1 MTKTLLKTE
10 ANKLFVAPDNYKT
23 SPMQINE
30 ILSHIKI
37 TTATKPSR
45 SLLISMQNI
54 KHRRQLANATKTA

>member
-10 ANKLFVAPDNYKT
+10 ANKQVVVPDNYKI
-23 SPMQINE
+23 SPMQVNE

-37 TTATKPSR
+37 TTATKLSR

-54 KHRRQLANATKTA
+54 KHRRQSANATKTA

>member
-1 MTKTLLKTE
+1 MTKILLKTE
-10 ANKLFVAPDNYKT
+10 ANKQVVVPDNYKV
-23 SPMQINE
+23 SPTQVNE

-37 TTATKPSR
+37 ITATKPSR